1 MTDEK
6 LYELAKLYGRNA
18 LVWRQKFMGLLP
30 EVEKRKLYERKNFGS
45 IFEFAY
51 KLAGL
56 SEQQVRTAL
65 NLEKRFEGLPVL
77 RGLLVEGKVSINK
90 LVRVASIATVENE
103 RELAE
108 AVQLLP
114 QKALETFV
122 RDGRC
127 ENENGLGKPLFGAKS
142 LRAHELGL
150 SEEVTGKLLELQ
162 EKGLN
167 VNELL
172 LEFLNKREEEIE
184 EEKEAICET
193 LEEAKSRPV
202 PARTQKVLAKEHG
215 TKCSIQTC
223 KKPAEELH
231 HTQTFALS
239 KRHDPRYLAPLCRE
253 HHIIAHPINLKF
265 QEKRKEYVVLK

>member
-30 EVEKRKLYERKNFGS
+30 EVEKRKLYERKGCGS

-65 NLEKRFEGLPVL
+65 NLEKRFESLPML
-77 RGLLVEGKVSINK
+77 RSLLVEGKVSVSK
-90 LVRVASIATVENE
+90 LVRVASIATATNE
-103 RELAE
+103 GELSE

-122 RDGRC
+122 RDERC

-142 LRAHELGL
+142 LRAHDLKL

-162 EKGLN
+162 EKGLD
-167 VNELL
+167 VNGLL
-172 LEFLNKREEEIE
+172 LEFLDHREAEIKK
-184 EEKEAICET
+184 EKEAICET

-215 TKCSIQTC
+215 KKCSIQTC

-231 HTQTFALS
+231 HTQTLALS

-253 HHIIAHPINLKF
+253 HHVIAHSINLRAR
-265 QEKRKEYVVLK
+265 EKRMASTF

>member
-6 LYELAKLYGRNA
+6 LYELARLYGRNA

-30 EVEKRKLYERKNFGS
+30 EVEKRKLYERKGCGS

-77 RGLLVEGKVSINK
+77 RGLLVEGKVSVSK
-90 LVRVASIATVENE
+90 LVRVASIATATNE
-103 RELAE
+103 GELAE

-122 RDGRC
+122 RDERC
-127 ENENGLGKPLFGAKS
+127 ENENGLGEPLFGAKS

-162 EKGLN
+162 EKAGG
-167 VNELL
+167 
-172 LEFLNKREEEIE
+172 
-184 EEKEAICET
+184 
-193 LEEAKSRPV
+193 
-202 PARTQKVLAKEHG
+202 RTASHSNL
-215 TKCSIQTC
+215 C
-223 KKPAEELH
+223 
-231 HTQTFALS
+231 TQ
-239 KRHDPRYLAPLCRE
+239 
-253 HHIIAHPINLKF
+253 
-265 QEKRKEYVVLK
+265 

>member
-30 EVEKRKLYERKNFGS
+30 EVEKRKLYERKGCGS

-65 NLEKRFEGLPVL
+65 NLEKRFESLPAL
-77 RGLLVEGKVSINK
+77 KALLVEGKVSINK
-90 LVRVASIATVENE
+90 LVRVVSIACSENE
-103 RELAE
+103 GELAE

-122 RDGRC
+122 RDERC
-127 ENENGLGKPLFGAKS
+127 ENGNGLGQPLFGAKS

-162 EKGLN
+162 EKGLD
-167 VNELL
+167 VNGLL
-172 LEFLNKREEEIE
+172 LEFLDHREAEIKK
-184 EEKEAICET
+184 EKEAICET

-202 PARTQKVLAKEHG
+202 PARTKKVLAKEHG
-215 TKCSIQTC
+215 KKCSIQTC

-253 HHIIAHPINLKF
+253 HHVIAHTINLKF
-265 QEKRKEYVVLK
+265 QEKRRTSTS